1 MGADGHVQMIPAAR
15 IPEQF
20 ADLHPGRLDWSS
32 RDLYGTEV
40 WWCYWD
46 TEGRGE
52 LWSVE
57 FWQIPRRI
65 ENLEAELARRDA
77 GEGAR
82 FERGRTTDR
91 LRDDLQRLRDGHTAE
106 ELAEATRYDEF
117 RAWLE
122 ANADDW
128 QVWT

>member
-1 MGADGHVQMIPAAR
+1 MGADGHVQMIPVGR

-20 ADLHPGRLDWSS
+20 ADLDPTRLNWSR

-40 WWCYWD
+40 WWSYWD

-52 LWSVE
+52 LWDVE
-57 FWQIPRRI
+57 FWEVPRRI
-65 ENLEAELARRDA
+65 ENLQEELRRRDA
-77 GEGAR
+77 GEPAR
-82 FERGRTTDR
+82 YERGRSSD
-91 LRDDLQRLRDGHTAE
+91 LLNADLQRLGNNHTAE
-106 ELAEATRYDEF
+106 QLAEATRYDELH
-117 RAWLE
+117 AWLE